1 MCPGPDPAPA
11 PGLRAT
17 DVRGV
22 GPSGQLARRR
32 ALAVALVVLATV
44 AGLGLLTHK
53 ETPLAV
59 DRTTA
64 IRLAAAAPETRV
76 AAARADKVMVIPID
90 RDFVKVTWLRHGRT
104 TATAG
109 VRRNGTI
116 TAAIKYQKNAG
127 YGAPLSH
134 GLLVLGA
141 LTMLFLLATLRGPL
155 RRRRTLDALALAA
168 TVVPTVLIDR
178 GLLALGEGLAAVLIG
193 YLIVRGIQLAVRGPK
208 PDEDDEAP
216 VLLERLAGHARLPKL
231 SSQVGLMLLFITV
244 LITVTSTGVVDVAYA
259 NMEGA
264 TVLLTGQLPYG
275 HMPADVIHGDTY
287 GLPIYALYAPLAAI
301 WPVHTDWDD
310 AIGALV
316 IGAGAAVLCTFGM
329 ARAAGGGGSRWP
341 AAIAVL
347 ALPASLMTF
356 SSGTN
361 DVLIAAALI
370 WAFAWWSRPAAS
382 SALLA
387 MAGLAKIAPLVLL
400 PLWLARLRGAALV
413 RAVAACAAA
422 TLIVLAGLVA
432 VGGLHGPGDMVHAMS
447 FQLSRRSMMSIWT
460 TLGLEPL
467 QPLMQGVAPAIALG
481 GAVLVWLDRG
491 VAADPRRIAGL
502 VAATL
507 GALQL
512 AANHW
517 APLYLIWLAPPA
529 MVALLGPLGARAAAQ
544 PAPATA
550 TASPQLAAA

>member
-1 MCPGPDPAPA
+1 VPVPP
-11 PGLRAT
+11 LRAT

-22 GPSGQLARRR
+22 GPSAQLARTR
-32 ALAVALVVLATV
+32 ALAVALVVFASV

-59 DRTTA
+59 DRATA

-76 AAARADKVMVIPID
+76 AAAHADRVMVIPID

-109 VRRNGTI
+109 VNRDGTL
-116 TAAIKYQKNAG
+116 AWPSKYKKIAG
-127 YGAPLSH
+127 YGAPLAH
-134 GLLVLGA
+134 GLLLLGA
-141 LTMLFLLATLRGPL
+141 LTALFLAATLRGPL
-155 RRRRTLDALALAA
+155 RRRRTLDVLVLAVA
-168 TVVPTVLIDR
+168 VVPTVLIDR
-178 GLLALGEGLAAVLIG
+178 GRLTWGEGLAACIVG
-193 YLIVRGIQLAVRGPK
+193 YLIVRGVQLAVHGPA
-208 PDEDDEAP
+208 PGEDDDAP
-216 VLLERLAGHARLPKL
+216 VLLERLAARAAVPRL
-231 SSQVGLMLLFITV
+231 SRQVGLLLLVITV
-244 LITVTSTGVVDVAYA
+244 LMTITSTGVVDVAYA

-264 TVLLTGQLPYG
+264 TVLLTGHLPYG

-287 GLPIYALYAPLAAI
+287 GLPIYALYAPLAAV
-301 WPVHTDWDD
+301 WPVHTDWDN

-316 IGAGAAVLCTFGM
+316 LGAGAALLCALGM
-329 ARAAGGGGSRWP
+329 ARATGDKSRWP

-387 MAGLAKIAPLVLL
+387 LAGLAKVAPLVLL
-400 PLWLARLRGAALV
+400 PLWLARLRGAALL
-413 RAVAACAAA
+413 RAVVACAAVGA
-422 TLIVLAGLVA
+422 VVLLGLVA
-432 VGGLHGPGDMVHAMS
+432 LGGLHGPGDMVHAMS

-460 TLGLEPL
+460 AFGIEPL

-481 GAVLVWLDRG
+481 GATLIWLDRS
-491 VAADPRRIAGL
+491 VAADPRRVAGL
-502 VAATL
+502 VVATL

-544 PAPATA
+544 RAPAA
-550 TASPQLAAA
+550 APAAPQLAAA

>member
-1 MCPGPDPAPA
+1 
-11 PGLRAT
+11 
-17 DVRGV
+17 V

-32 ALAVALVVLATV
+32 ALAVALVVFATV
-44 AGLGLLTHK
+44 AGLGLLTHQ

-59 DRTTA
+59 DRATA
-64 IRLAAAAPETRV
+64 IHLAAAAPETRV

-109 VRRNGTI
+109 VNRDGTL
-116 TAAIKYQKNAG
+116 AWPSKYKKIAG
-127 YGAPLSH
+127 YGAPLAH
-134 GLLVLGA
+134 GLLLLGA
-141 LTMLFLLATLRGPL
+141 LTALFLLATLRGPL
-155 RRRRTLDALALAA
+155 RRRRTVDALALAA
-168 TVVPTVLIDR
+168 VVVPTVLIDR
-178 GLLALGEGLAAVLIG
+178 GLLALGEGMAAVLIG

-208 PDEDDEAP
+208 PDEDDDAP
-216 VLLERLAGHARLPKL
+216 VLLERLAARATLPRL
-231 SSQVGLMLLFITV
+231 NRQIGLLLLLITV
-244 LITVTSTGVVDVAYA
+244 LVTVTSTGVVDVAYA

-275 HMPADVIHGDTY
+275 NMPADVIHGDTY
-287 GLPIYALYAPLAAI
+287 GLPIYALYAPFAAI
-301 WPVHTDWDD
+301 WPVHTDWDN

-316 IGAGAAVLCTFGM
+316 LGAGAAILCALGM
-329 ARAAGGGGSRWP
+329 ARVAGGNRWP

-387 MAGLAKIAPLVLL
+387 MAGLAKVAPLVLL

-413 RAVAACAAA
+413 RAVAACAVAGVV
-422 TLIVLAGLVA
+422 VLAGLVA
-432 VGGLHGPGDMVHAMS
+432 LGGLHGPGDMVHAMS

-460 TLGLEPL
+460 TLGIESL
-467 QPLMQGVAPAIALG
+467 QPLMQGLAPAIALG
-481 GAVLVWLDRG
+481 GATLVWLDRS

-529 MVALLGPLGARAAAQ
+529 MVALLGPLGARTAAQPAAA

-550 TASPQLAAA
+550 AASPQLAAA